1 MGAVDNKNFEEH
13 RSTYAMFLG
22 LTKWGTIS
30 IVALLV
36 LMRIFLVH

>member
-1 MGAVDNKNFEEH
+1 MGAVDSRNFEEH
-13 RSTYAMFLG
+13 RKTYALFLG
-22 LTKWGTIS
+22 LAKWGTIS

>member
-1 MGAVDNKNFEEH
+1 MSAVENKDFEEH
-13 RSTYAMFLG
+13 RRTYAMFLG

-30 IVALLV
+30 IALLLV